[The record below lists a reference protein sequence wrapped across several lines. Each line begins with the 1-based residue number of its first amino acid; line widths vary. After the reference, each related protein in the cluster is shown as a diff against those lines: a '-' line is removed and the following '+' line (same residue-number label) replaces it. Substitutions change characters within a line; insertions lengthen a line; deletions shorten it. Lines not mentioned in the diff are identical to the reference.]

1 MTAPQPWPIQI
12 TVPEWSDATEEE
24 RTRAVELA
32 TNILWSL
39 TGRVFGLVE
48 ATVRPCFG
56 PRDGSTYRGTAGNGR
71 DAYWWPGLINQTWS
85 VGGCG
90 CSPGCNCVGPSEVA
104 LPGPVHS
111 IVQVLVDGETVLP
124 EAYRIRNSRWLIR
137 VDGKPWPQHQ
147 NLAAADDQL
156 GAFAVTYRQGIEVPL
171 GGQIAVGD
179 LALEFLRARKA
190 DGRCKLPDRAI
201 SVSRQGID
209 IELVDAQ
216 VLFEQGLTGIA
227 SVDQWIA
234 AVNPHKARSRPR
246 VYSPDAPRV
255 ARIR

>member
-1 MTAPQPWPIQI
+1 MSVTGWDVVS
-12 TVPEWSDATEEE
+12 TSPEWAEATPEEKSGPE
-24 RTRAVELA
+24 TLAVHL
-32 TNILWSL
+32 LWSL
-39 TGRVFGLVE
+39 TGRVFGLSE

-56 PRDGSTYRGTAGNGR
+56 PRDGSTYRGTAGR

-111 IVQVLVDGETVLP
+111 IVRVIVDGETLP
-124 EAYRIRNSRWLIR
+124 TATYRIKNSRWLIR
-137 VDGKPWPQHQ
+137 VDGKPWPQQQ
-147 NLAAADDQL
+147 NLSVADDAA
-156 GAFAVTYRQGIEVPL
+156 GAFTVTYMQGIEAPL
-171 GGQIAVGD
+171 GGQLAAGD
-179 LALEFLRARKA
+179 LALEFLKARKS

-209 IELVDAQ
+209 IQMVDAQ

-234 AVNPHKARSRPR
+234 SVNPHKIRSRPR
-246 VYSPDAPRV
+246 VFSPDSPRV